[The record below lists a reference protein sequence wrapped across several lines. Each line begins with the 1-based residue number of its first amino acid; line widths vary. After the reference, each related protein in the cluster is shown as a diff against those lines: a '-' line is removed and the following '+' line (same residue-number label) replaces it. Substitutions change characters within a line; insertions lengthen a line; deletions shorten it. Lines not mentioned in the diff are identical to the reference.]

1 MLEKILSVWQNTYLR
16 FLKIVFVRLFLKADE
31 RKFGYDAGYIQDEY
45 GCNLSKCKCAP
56 FDQTIIG
63 KFIFLLTYRLF
74 VSDRLLVTVFNRNL
88 FSGDIA
94 VSEKTLDKL
103 MHISSD
109 SNTAIWKAYAD
120 STVALWDQNLVDGEY
135 IIAFELNPGLGQSLL
150 NLLPEVC
157 NKWMFET
164 SCFIRYESTFQL

>member
-1 MLEKILSVWQNTYLR
+1 MLSASGLPRKSTLKRDETVWENTYLR
-16 FLKIVFVRLFLKADE
+16 FLIIIFVRLFFNADK

-56 FDQTIIG
+56 FDQTVIG
-63 KFIFLLTYRLF
+63 KFIFCVLTVL
-74 VSDRLLVTVFNRNL
+74 NRNVR
-88 FSGDIA
+88 SGDIA
-94 VSEKTLDKL
+94 VSEKTLHKL

-120 STVALWDQNLVDGEY
+120 STVALWDQNLVDGKY
-135 IIAFELNPGLGQSLL
+135 IIAFELNLGLGQSLL

-157 NKWMFET
+157 NKMDV
-164 SCFIRYESTFQL
+164 